1 MDKTKTLELLKK
13 KSHAVTNQDVD
24 YLFSANK
31 SKTKGFF
38 SLIYGKIGL
47 IDVSKVVEIEDF
59 KTYAILFADKE
70 FKSLRIDSILKEL
83 NIVQKPE
90 WLKNYRSFDKSG
102 KLSVILD
109 LKKALKSKKAEDS
122 NLVIDLIVKLFDLDS
137 SNSDFRV
144 TIAKNL
150 ARNGRISQ
158 HNESRFAYELNNL
171 IQRLLYNQKGLRF
184 DLYYN
189 LKEDYFTMSP
199 HDEFQFKLGTVQIEI
214 KKGKLNSLGQKMIQ
228 DNVNCNEVFKEE
240 LSNKLLQ
247 FIKKA
252 EKNKF
257 DFKNFNHKEVPLE
270 FVSENSIIEGLSEL
284 KLKDAKTILEG
295 LDEDTKAFLSKII
308 SDNFSL

>member
-1 MDKTKTLELLKK
+1 MFLKLLRLKI
-13 KSHAVTNQDVD
+13 
-24 YLFSANK
+24 
-31 SKTKGFF
+31 SK
-38 SLIYGKIGL
+38 
-47 IDVSKVVEIEDF
+47 
-59 KTYAILFADKE
+59 
-70 FKSLRIDSILKEL
+70 
-83 NIVQKPE
+83 
-90 WLKNYRSFDKSG
+90 
-102 KLSVILD
+102 
-109 LKKALKSKKAEDS
+109 
-122 NLVIDLIVKLFDLDS
+122 LVIDLIVKLFDLDS

-150 ARNGRISQ
+150 AHNGRISQ

-214 KKGKLNSLGQKMIQ
+214 KKGKLNSLGTKLIQ

-247 FIKKA
+247 FIKKSD
-252 EKNKF
+252 KDKF

-270 FVSENSIIEGLSEL
+270 FVSENSIVEGLSGL
-284 KLKDAKTILEG
+284 KLKEVETL
-295 LDEDTKAFLSKII
+295 L
-308 SDNFSL
+308 